1 MRRLGRH
8 VVSDAPAGLRESR
21 ERGVPIRAPGPDPER
36 RRAMK
41 PVDQAGIA
49 LEFLEDETHMRAFD
63 TLIWGLRQR
72 RDAAAREVP
81 EWEDLRTLASQIKEH
96 ALSHLAGYLEQFE
109 ERATANGAHVHW
121 ARDAHEHNQIVYDIL
136 TSQGAQTVVK
146 AKSMLTEEC
155 ELRPFLERRG
165 ITVTETDL
173 GERIQQLDDQPPSHI
188 VGPAFQK
195 TPEQV
200 AELFHR
206 VYGSD
211 PGNADPVYLA
221 GVMRE
226 HTRPLF
232 LSADAGMTGANF
244 ALARTGAIV
253 TVTNEGNADLSA
265 NIPTL
270 RICSVGIEK
279 IIPGPAE
286 LAVFIRLLTRSAT
299 GERITQYT
307 SHFTKPRD
315 AGEMHIVLVDNG
327 RSARLAD
334 ERFWPSLK
342 CIRCGAC
349 MNTCPVYRRSG
360 GLSYGG
366 TYSGPI
372 GAIINPTYDMKRFS
386 SLPFASTLNGSCT
399 NVCPTKVNI
408 HEQIYKWREVIAAN
422 HEVPFVKQEVLKMA
436 GRLLA
441 SPTLYRGTVASLG
454 GALKRLPNF
463 VLYNPLNI
471 WGRQRDLPDAPAETF
486 HEWYKKH
493 RKAAK

>member
-1 MRRLGRH
+1 
-8 VVSDAPAGLRESR
+8 
-21 ERGVPIRAPGPDPER
+21 
-36 RRAMK
+36 MK
-41 PVDQAGIA
+41 PVDQARNA
-49 LEFLEDETHMRAFD
+49 LEFLEDEAHMRTFD
-63 TLIWGLRQR
+63 TLIWGLRER

-96 ALSHLAGYLEQFE
+96 TLSHLAHYLQMFE
-109 ERATANGAHVHW
+109 ASAVSNGATVHW

-136 TSQGAQTVVK
+136 DARGAKHLVK
-146 AKSMLTEEC
+146 SKSMLTEEC
-155 ELRPFLERRG
+155 DMRPFLQRRG
-165 ITVTETDL
+165 IEVTETDL
-173 GERIQQLDDQPPSHI
+173 GERIQQLDDQPPTHI

-244 ALARTGAIV
+244 ALAQTGGIV

-265 NIPTL
+265 NIPKL

-286 LAVFIRLLTRSAT
+286 LGVFVRLLTRSAT

-307 SHFTKPRD
+307 SHFTKPREG
-315 AGEMHIVLVDNG
+315 GEMHIVLVDNG

-334 ERFWPSLK
+334 ERFWSSLK

-366 TYSGPI
+366 TYMGPI
-372 GAIINPTYDMKRFS
+372 GIITMPAADIRRYS
-386 SLPFASTLNGSCT
+386 ELPFASTINGSCS
-399 NVCPTKVNI
+399 NVCPVQINI
-408 HEQIYKWREVIAAN
+408 HEQIYEWRSLMDDHGQFSTVKKAAMKIAG
-422 HEVPFVKQEVLKMA
+422 KVLSRPRA
-436 GRLLA
+436 
-441 SPTLYRGTVASLG
+441 YRAATEG
-454 GALKRLPNF
+454 GALALKALPHF
-463 VLYNPLNI
+463 ALYSRINA
-471 WGRQRDLPDAPAETF
+471 WGRRRDVPEAPKETF
-486 HEWYKKH
+486 HQWYA
-493 RKAAK
+493 RTRGRDGTAAPAADSTGPEESNHVGA